1 MLTAKANS
9 LVRPVVKEL
18 SPEQYLIGRSI
29 KLEKNG
35 VVTMRTPSQR
45 VPRDMHMTCARAL
58 NAYTPEI
65 MSYGACYSKYIK
77 EWLNPQAV
85 TIYYNEGSLS
95 A

>member
-18 SPEQYLIGRSI
+18 SPEQYLIGSTI

-45 VPRDMHMTCARAL
+45 VPRDMHMTLARAL
-58 NAYTPEI
+58 DAYTPEI
-65 MSYGACYSKYIK
+65 MRYGACYSKYIK
-77 EWLNPQAV
+77 EWLNP
-85 TIYYNEGSLS
+85 
-95 A
+95 